1 MCLYNVTAAATLDW
15 RSDSSAL
22 YVHSPG
28 FCGTL
33 PHPQTHCLSRV
44 HVHVHVH
51 VVDQSPT
58 AHLVAHTHA
67 HTHTMSE
74 MYIHVHVYT

>member
-1 MCLYNVTAAATLDW
+1 MCLYNVIAAATLDW

-28 FCGTL
+28 FRGTL

-44 HVHVHVH
+44 HVHVHV
-51 VVDQSPT
+51 VDQSPT
-58 AHLVAHTHA
+58 THLVAHTHA